1 MSDQRERS
9 HASRAIARIR
19 LAARPPCGAR
29 PENAKSRS
37 KNPRD
42 ANSASRGTARRWA
55 SWQPWPLNHWTDSKI
70 RVHALYCTV
79 ALLLRGLAVR
89 RVRQAGMNISMRRF
103 LAELET
109 IREVVNIYPK
119 KRGKRTTPQ
128 HTVLTKTSELQD
140 RLLSILGLAKPKEPT
155 LG

>member
-1 MSDQRERS
+1 
-9 HASRAIARIR
+9 
-19 LAARPPCGAR
+19 
-29 PENAKSRS
+29 
-37 KNPRD
+37 
-42 ANSASRGTARRWA
+42 
-55 SWQPWPLNHWTDSKI
+55 
-70 RVHALYCTV
+70 
-79 ALLLRGLAVR
+79 
-89 RVRQAGMNISMRRF
+89 MRRF